1 MKLDIENYNLNYEQ
15 DINDLTKITELL
27 NSLKDNIKSKY
38 YEPYQNF
45 LKKLKNIMNMLYN
58 QFEKE
63 LDECKKNITQ
73 NELTKINDDND
84 DNDDTISITSISSYG
99 DENNNDIEEIK
110 QIELFEYNTEKKLD
124 ETFDR
129 FEFEFE
135 FEYNKI

>member
-45 LKKLKNIMNMLYN
+45 LRKLKNVMTMLYN

-63 LDECKKNITQ
+63 LDECKKNIAQ
-73 NELTKINDDND
+73 NELNELNELNNI
-84 DNDDTISITSISSYG
+84 NDDTISIASISSYG
-99 DENNNDIEEIK
+99 EEDNNDIEELK
-110 QIELFEYNTEKKLD
+110 QIEQFEFNTEKKLD
-124 ETFDR
+124 EILDR
-129 FEFEFE
+129 FE
-135 FEYNKI
+135 FEYNKN